1 MSCLSPIKV
10 RQDKD
15 TPQERDIWVPCGK
28 CAECLSARRLAW
40 AYRIQKEMLS
50 TAAPTF
56 FFTLTY
62 EDDHVPMTA
71 DGRMTLSRRDFQLFM
86 KLLRKWLFN
95 DFGQR
100 CRYFVAG
107 EYGPTTARPHYHG
120 FLFGVDL
127 SEKIVEL
134 YFRKFWKLGVCI
146 DVKLCDKEASVYAV
160 KDMISVKDHP
170 DGAEDLFYLRSTR
183 PALGGLWAP
192 PDRPLEFDDPRRL
205 TEPTPGGRR
214 VLIPRYLMERWYNE
228 YDLKRIK
235 ERAALEGFDSPTLYE
250 RSARKLY
257 DDGISAH
264 QYKAIL
270 KNRLSKLKDK
280 TIKQSYEPGKI

>member
-1 MSCLSPIKV
+1 MQVLKDKGKPGECLV
-10 RQDKD
+10 
-15 TPQERDIWVPCGK
+15 WVPCGK

-71 DGRMTLSRRDFQLFM
+71 DGQMTLSKRDFQLFM
-86 KLLRKWLFN
+86 KLLRKWLLN
-95 DFGQR
+95 DFGQK

-134 YFRKFWKLGVCI
+134 YFRKYWKLGVCI

-183 PALGGLWAP
+183 PGIGGLWIP
-192 PDRPLEFDDPRRL
+192 PVRPLDPWDPRRL
-205 TEPTPGGRR
+205 SEPVPGGRR
-214 VLIPRYLMERWYNE
+214 MLIPRYLMERWYSE
-228 YDLKRIK
+228 YDLRRIK
-235 ERAALEGFDSPTLYE
+235 LRAEIQSKNPSLYD
-250 RSARKLY
+250 RSALKLLE
-257 DDGISAH
+257 DGANH
-264 QYKAIL
+264 YQYFAIMN
-270 KNRLSKLKDK
+270 NRLSRLKDK